1 MHICVIGQSGEI
13 FYEIQSSNPWS
24 GFFRYLTESGN
35 SFAQTTNCGAIEA
48 LICLGYH
55 PSVLEKDTIKK
66 LSVDRKILI
75 NWEPQV
81 VEPELYDAKYFTNF
95 GLRLSP
101 SDNWAYKIDGVPFP
115 WPQAKIDDPPNYET
129 WSMRENTIVII
140 QANKFSGH
148 KDAKYR
154 LRRKV
159 IWKLGIKGLLDLY
172 GKDWHSNKVLN
183 FRWWFANARRHKFR
197 DLSFKLGSLSQPPEK
212 IYKGEINSKFA
223 TYERYQTALVIE
235 NSLDYVSEKLFD
247 AVSAGCLTVY
257 VGQEST
263 KYLNDTPKEL
273 LPYSSLKEITGAIHN
288 ILNLTNMQRYT
299 MFMQQYNNLKKHEN
313 DVLNAN
319 VFSNLAMVCAEKLS
333 QNKPS

>member
-1 MHICVIGQSGEI
+1 MHICVIGQNGEI
-13 FYEIQSSNPWS
+13 FHETQSSNPWT

-35 SFAQTTNCGAIEA
+35 SFAHTTNCTEIEA

-55 PSVLEKDTIKK
+55 PSILEIVTIKD
-66 LSVDRKILI
+66 LSADRKILI

-101 SDNWAYKIDGVPFP
+101 SDNWASKIDGVPFS
-115 WPQAKIDDPPNYET
+115 WPQSKIDDPPNYKN
-129 WSMRENTIVII
+129 WSFRENRIVII

-159 IWKLGIKGLLDLY
+159 IWDLGIKGLLVLY
-172 GKDWHSNKVLN
+172 GKDWDSNVLLN
-183 FRWWFANARRHKFR
+183 FRRWFANVRRQKFT
-197 DLSFKLGSLSQPPEK
+197 DVSFNLGSLSRPPDK
-212 IYKGEINSKFA
+212 IYIGEVDSKFA
-223 TYERYQTALVIE
+223 TYGKYQTALVIE

-257 VGQEST
+257 VGQKSNS
-263 KYLNDTPKEL
+263 YFNDTPKDL
-273 LPYSSLKEITGAIHN
+273 LPDPSLKEITSAIQN
-288 ILNLTNMQRYT
+288 IMNLTEIQRYT
-299 MFMQQYNNLKKHEN
+299 MFMEQHSSLKKHEN
-313 DVLNAN
+313 EALNFN
-319 VFSNLAMVCAEKLS
+319 VFTNLAIVCLEKLS
-333 QNKPS
+333 VSELS

>member
-13 FYEIQSSNPWS
+13 FYETQSSNPWS
-24 GFFRYLTESGN
+24 GFFRYFTESGN
-35 SFAQTTNCGAIEA
+35 SFAQATNCGEIEA

-55 PSVLEKDTIKK
+55 PSVLEIDTIKK

-101 SDNWAYKIDGVPFP
+101 SEKWASKIDGVSFP
-115 WPQAKIDDPPNYET
+115 WPQAKIDDLPNYET
-129 WSMRENTIVII
+129 WSLRENKIVVI

-159 IWKLGIKGLLDLY
+159 IWKLGKKRLLDLY
-172 GKDWHSNKVLN
+172 GKDWHSNELLN
-183 FRWWFANARRHKFR
+183 FRWWFANARRHKLR
-197 DLSFKLGSLSQPPEK
+197 DLSFNPGGLFQPPEQ
-212 IYKGEINSKFA
+212 IYKGEIDSKFA
-223 TYERYQTALVIE
+223 TYKKYQTALVIE

-257 VGQEST
+257 VGQEAT
-263 KYLNDTPKEL
+263 TYLNDTPNDL
-273 LPYSSLKEITGAIHN
+273 LPYPSLKEITEAIHN
-288 ILNLTNMQRYT
+288 ILNLTNIQRYT
-299 MFMQQYNNLKKHEN
+299 MFMQQYSSLKKHESEI
-313 DVLNAN
+313 LNAN
-319 VFSNLAMVCAEKLS
+319 VFSNLAIICVEKLS
-333 QNKPS
+333 RNKPG

>member
-13 FYEIQSSNPWS
+13 FYDTQSSNPWS
-24 GFFRYLTESGN
+24 GFFRYLSDSGN
-35 SFAQTTNCGAIEA
+35 SFAQTINCREIEA
-48 LICLGYH
+48 LICLGYY
-55 PSVLEKDTIKK
+55 PSVLEIDTIKK
-66 LSVDRKILI
+66 LSIDRKILI

-101 SDNWAYKIDGVPFP
+101 SDNWACKIDGASFP

-129 WSMRENTIVII
+129 WSLRENKIVII

-148 KDAKYR
+148 KDARYH

-172 GKDWHSNKVLN
+172 GKDWHSNALLN

-197 DLSFKLGSLSQPPEK
+197 DLSFNPVGLSQPPK
-212 IYKGEINSKFA
+212 KVYKGEIDSKFA
-223 TYERYQTALVIE
+223 TYEKYQTALVIE

-257 VGQEST
+257 VGQIST
-263 KYLNDTPKEL
+263 TYLNDTPKEL
-273 LPYSSLKEITGAIHN
+273 LPCPSLKEITGAIHN

-299 MFMQQYNNLKKHEN
+299 MFMQQYSNLKKHEN
-313 DVLNAN
+313 EVLNVN
-319 VFSNLAMVCAEKLS
+319 VLSNLAVVCVDKLS
-333 QNKPS
+333 RNEPS